1 MKLKHFLVAG
11 LAGLLA
17 SPVALATPVDKKV
30 KKNLDKLGLIYEI
43 DTDNDFKMIMAVN
56 EDGSRSQL
64 VFVSS
69 KTYSLGNVEVRE
81 VFSPAARVPPGG
93 LDAGTAN
100 ELLIRNRNTIVGGWS
115 IWEEAGSEVLVFAAK
130 VPADMKKQELRD
142 VIDAVAFT
150 ADQVEVLLTGGG
162 DEF

>member
-1 MKLKHFLVAG
+1 MKLKHFLVTG
-11 LAGLLA
+11 LVALLA

-30 KKNLDKLGLIYEI
+30 KKSLDKLGLIYEV
-43 DTDNDFKMIMAVN
+43 DSDNDLKMIMAIDEN
-56 EDGSRSQL
+56 GSRSQL

-69 KTYSLGNVEVRE
+69 KVYELGELEVRE

-93 LDAGTAN
+93 LDAATAH
-100 ELLIRNRNTIVGGWS
+100 EILVRNRNTIIGSWS
-115 IWEEAGSEVLVFAAK
+115 IWEENDAQMLVFSAK
-130 VPADMKKQELRD
+130 IPADMNRKELRD

-150 ADQVEVLLTGGG
+150 ADPVEEMLTGA

>member
-1 MKLKHFLVAG
+1 MKLKHLLVTSLIA
-11 LAGLLA
+11 LLV

-30 KKNLDKLGLIYEI
+30 KKNLDKLGLIYEV
-43 DTDNDFKMIMAVN
+43 DADNDFKMIMAIN

-69 KTYSLGNVEVRE
+69 KVYSLGGVDVRE

-93 LDAGTAN
+93 LDAATAH
-100 ELLIRNRNTIVGGWS
+100 EMLVRNRNTIVGSWA
-115 IWEEAGSEVLVFAAK
+115 IWEENEAQMLVFSAK
-130 VPADMKKQELRD
+130 IPADMKRSELRD

-150 ADQVEVLLTGGG
+150 ADPVEELLTGA